1 MTNGLATELDIF
13 EGGRLK
19 ATLNLRKEQQ
29 QEAAITYQR
38 VVLSAWHE
46 IDNALTAY
54 SAEQQRG
61 DQLEAS
67 VADNRKQSS
76 TSAFTGLIGTS
87 LAAVCSTRVSRV
99 AAESFTTASSR
110 ATRSEAGNGEGAGR
124 EGVAR
129 SFSPPGA
136 RERPV
141 TAARRRS

>member
-1 MTNGLATELDIF
+1 MSPDEAPGTIASGGNDGRPRSGASAGGLDDRGRSSLGSMMGGCSD
-13 EGGRLK
+13 EGGGLEGVPSPLIAR
-19 ATLNLRKEQQ
+19 
-29 QEAAITYQR
+29 ITASSR
-38 VVLSAWHE
+38 E
-46 IDNALTAY
+46 D
-54 SAEQQRG
+54 G
-61 DQLEAS
+61 DPP
-67 VADNRKQSS
+67 
-76 TSAFTGLIGTS
+76 TGVG
-87 LAAVCSTRVSRV
+87 RERRV